1 MVREIIFLVYII
13 LILGFFTWATIYIT
27 DKYLIPKNKIRE
39 MEAKN
44 QKYNLLSTISVEA
57 VQKYIKDYIEEKIN
71 NYIMYKFISQRKNYI
86 RDEDM
91 EIMIKD
97 VTKLIYLEI
106 SELYVFYIKL
116 IYSINDD
123 DSLLKYINMMVKELS
138 IELVSNYNSSMEL

>member
-1 MVREIIFLVYII
+1 MVREMIFLVCII
-13 LILGFFTWATIYIT
+13 LLLIYFVWVTIFIT
-27 DKYLIPKNKIRE
+27 NKYLIPKNNIRE

-44 QKYNLLSTISVEA
+44 QKYSLLSTISVEA

-91 EIMIKD
+91 ETMIKD

-106 SELYVFYIKL
+106 SELYIFYIKL

-123 DSLLKYINMMVKELS
+123 DSLLKYINTLVKES
-138 IELVSNYNSSMEL
+138 AIELVSNYNSSMEL